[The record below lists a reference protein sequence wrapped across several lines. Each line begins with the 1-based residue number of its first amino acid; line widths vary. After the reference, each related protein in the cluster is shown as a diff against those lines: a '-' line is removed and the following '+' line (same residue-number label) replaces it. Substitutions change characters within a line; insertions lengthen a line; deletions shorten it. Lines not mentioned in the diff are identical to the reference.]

1 MILSFGKYRNKSIDE
16 IFKLDIQYLKWLITQ
31 PWFAI
36 KYPKMYTMLSKKLI
50 KYDNINNCSFE
61 IKSNGSKINHDSFI
75 IYTDGACKNNGSK
88 NARAGIGVYFSNR
101 NDIKINDISEKL
113 LCENPTNNKAEL
125 TAILKALQ
133 KCQEKDIKQNIIIY
147 TDSDYCIKCITFWY
161 PEWIKQPNFNKKK
174 NINILQEIF
183 KYYNEKQIKLIHIR
197 SHTGLQDE
205 HSIGNEYADKLATT
219 SCI

>member
-16 IFKLDIQYLKWLITQ
+16 LLKLDIQYLKWLITQ

-36 KYPKMYTMLSKKLI
+36 KHRDMYLLLTDKLTKHDNYTFEI
-50 KYDNINNCSFE
+50 KNNGSNINN
-61 IKSNGSKINHDSFI
+61 DSFI

-88 NARAGIGVYFSNR
+88 NARAGIGVYFSKR
-101 NDIKINDISEKL
+101 NNIKINDISQKL

-125 TAILKALQ
+125 TAILEAL
-133 KCQEKDIKQNIIIY
+133 KRCYEYKIKENIIIY
-147 TDSDYCIKCITFWY
+147 TDSDYCIKCITCWY
-161 PEWIKQPNFNKKK
+161 PEWIKQSNINKKK
-174 NINILQEIF
+174 NIDILNEIF
-183 KYYNEKQIKLIHIR
+183 KYYNDKTMKLIHIR

-205 HSIGNEYADKLATT
+205 HSIGNEHADKLAT